1 MKRMTFHPGR
11 VSGEITLPSSKSQAH
26 RALICAA
33 LAGDSRVERVDISND
48 ISATVDALKSL
59 GAELEF
65 IPELRL
71 CTVGAPVKRNI
82 DASTVNC
89 RESASALRFL
99 IPIAAALGDRATFT
113 GEGRL
118 PQRTTTLYEPLLES
132 RGVKLRYPSDG
143 SFLPLEVSGRIIRG
157 GDFELRGDISSQ
169 FVTGLMLALIN
180 VDGES
185 RIIPTTKL
193 ESRPYA
199 DMTADVM
206 RAFGADVRSD
216 GEIYTLCGTR
226 LHSREYTVEGDCSQA
241 AFFVAAAAIGGE
253 VKLDGV
259 NPSTLQGDFR
269 IFEIARGFGAKVEVG
284 EDYVTVGKGSLRAQ
298 DIDAADIPDLVPA
311 IAVIAALAEGRSR
324 IYNAGRLRLKESD
337 RIASTAAL
345 LHSLGAIVTETDDGL
360 VIDGSESLAGGDVR
374 SFSDHRIAMAAAA
387 ASVGCRGDVTV
398 DDIGC
403 TDKSYPG
410 FVDDWSSLIKK

>member
-1 MKRMTFHPGR
+1 MNKMTFHPGR
-11 VSGEITLPSSKSQAH
+11 VSGTITLPSSKSQAH

-33 LAGDSRVERVDISND
+33 FAGHSRVERVDISND

-65 IPELRL
+65 LPERRL

-82 DASTVNC
+82 DAGEINC

-99 IPIAAALGDRATFT
+99 IPIAAALGDHAIFD

-132 RGVKLRYPSDG
+132 RGVRLRYPSDG

-199 DMTADVM
+199 DMTADVL

-253 VKLDGV
+253 VKLNGV
-259 NPSTLQGDFR
+259 NPKTLQGDYK
-269 IFEIARGFGAKVEVG
+269 IFELARVFGAKVGFDGDSVQVSRG
-284 EDYVTVGKGSLRAQ
+284 ELIAQ
-298 DIDAADIPDLVPA
+298 DVDAADIPDLVPA
-311 IAVIAALAEGRSR
+311 IAVIAAFADGRSR

-345 LHSLGAIVTETDDGL
+345 LKSLGANVTETDDGL
-360 VIDGSESLAGGDVR
+360 IIYGRESLTGGEVKSYR
-374 SFSDHRIAMAAAA
+374 DHRIAMAAAA
-387 ASVGCRGDVTV
+387 ASSGCRGDVTV

-410 FVDDWSSLIKK
+410 FVDDWNSIKM

>member
-1 MKRMTFHPGR
+1 MNKMTFHPGR
-11 VSGEITLPSSKSQAH
+11 VSGTITLPSSKSQAH

-33 LAGDSRVERVDISND
+33 LAGHSRVERVDISND

-82 DASTVNC
+82 DAGTVNC

-132 RGVKLRYPSDG
+132 RGVRLRYPSDG
-143 SFLPLEVSGRIIRG
+143 SFLPLEVSGRIIHG
-157 GDFELRGDISSQ
+157 GDFMLRGDISSQ

-269 IFEIARGFGAKVEVG
+269 IFEIARGFGASVEVG
-284 EDYVTVGKGSLRAQ
+284 GDYVKISRGSLHAQ

-311 IAVIAALAEGRSR
+311 IAVIAAFAEGRSR

-345 LHSLGAIVTETDDGL
+345 LKSLGADVVETDDGL
-360 VIDGSESLAGGDVR
+360 IIYGRESLTGGEVKSYR
-374 SFSDHRIAMAAAA
+374 DHRIAMAAVA
-387 ASVGCRGDVTV
+387 ASVGCKGDVTV

-410 FVDDWSSLIKK
+410 FVDDWNSITM

>member
-1 MKRMTFHPGR
+1 MKSVTFSPGR
-11 VSGEITLPSSKSQAH
+11 VSGEIILPSSKSQAH

-33 LAGDSRVERVDISND
+33 LAGDSKVEGVDISND

-59 GAELEF
+59 GAQLEF
-65 IPELRL
+65 LPERRL
-71 CTVGAPVKRNI
+71 CIVTSPVKRYI
-82 DASTVNC
+82 DVGTVNC

-99 IPIAAALGDRATFT
+99 IPIAAALGNRAIFT

-118 PQRTTTLYEPLLES
+118 PQRTTTLYEPLLTS
-132 RGVKLRYPSDG
+132 RGVNMCYPSDG

-157 GDFELRGDISSQ
+157 GDFTLRGDISSQ

-216 GEIYTLCGTR
+216 GEIYTLCGTK
-226 LHSREYTVEGDCSQA
+226 LYSREYTVEGDCSQA

-253 VKLDGV
+253 VKLGGV
-259 NPSTLQGDFR
+259 NPKTLQGDFR
-269 IFEIARGFGAKVEVG
+269 IFEIARGFGARVEVG
-284 EDYVTVGKGSLRAQ
+284 EDYVTVKKGSLRAQ

-345 LHSLGAIVTETDDGL
+345 LKSLGALVTETEDGL
-360 VIDGSESLAGGDVR
+360 IIDGSESLAGGDVR
-374 SFSDHRIAMAAAA
+374 SFSDHRIAMSAAA
-387 ASVGCRGDVTV
+387 ASVGCRAAVTV

-403 TDKSYPG
+403 TDKSYPE
-410 FVDDWSSLIKK
+410 FLRDWNSIVR

>member
-1 MKRMTFHPGR
+1 MNKMTFHPGR
-11 VSGEITLPSSKSQAH
+11 VSGTITLPSSKSQAH

-33 LAGDSRVERVDISND
+33 LAGHSRVERVDISND

-65 IPELRL
+65 LPERRL
-71 CTVGAPVKRNI
+71 CTVGAPVKRGI
-82 DASTVNC
+82 DAHWINC

-99 IPIAAALGDRATFT
+99 IPIAAALGDRAIFT

-132 RGVKLRYPSDG
+132 RGVRLRYPSDG

-253 VKLDGV
+253 VKLNGV
-259 NPSTLQGDFR
+259 NPKTLQGDYK
-269 IFEIARGFGAKVEVG
+269 IFELTRSFGASVEVG
-284 EDYVTVGKGSLRAQ
+284 GDSVQVSRGELIAQ
-298 DIDAADIPDLVPA
+298 DVDAADIPDLVPA
-311 IAVIAALAEGRSR
+311 IAVIAALADGRSR

-345 LHSLGAIVTETDDGL
+345 LKSLGADVVETDDGL
-360 VIDGSESLAGGDVR
+360 IINGRESLAGGEVK
-374 SFSDHRIAMAAAA
+374 SYSDHRIAMAAAA
-387 ASVGCRGDVTV
+387 ASPGCKGDVTV

-410 FVDDWSSLIKK
+410 FVDDWNSITM

>member
-1 MKRMTFHPGR
+1 MNKMTFHPGR
-11 VSGEITLPSSKSQAH
+11 VSGTITLPSSKSQAH

-65 IPELRL
+65 IPERRL

-82 DASTVNC
+82 DAGEINC

-99 IPIAAALGDRATFT
+99 IPIAAALGDHAIFT

-132 RGVKLRYPSDG
+132 RGVRLRYPSDG
-143 SFLPLEVSGRIIRG
+143 SFLPLEVSGRIIHG
-157 GDFELRGDISSQ
+157 GDFMLRGDISSQ

-199 DMTADVM
+199 DMTADVL
-206 RAFGADVRSD
+206 RAFSADVTSD

-253 VKLDGV
+253 VKLNGV
-259 NPSTLQGDFR
+259 NPKTLQGDYK
-269 IFEIARGFGAKVEVG
+269 IFELARSFGASVEVG
-284 EDYVTVGKGSLRAQ
+284 GDYVKISRGSLHAQ

-311 IAVIAALAEGRSR
+311 IAVIAAFAEGRSR

-345 LHSLGAIVTETDDGL
+345 LKSLGADVVETDDGL
-360 VIDGSESLAGGDVR
+360 IINGRESLTGGEVK
-374 SFSDHRIAMAAAA
+374 SYSDHRIAMAAAA
-387 ASVGCRGDVTV
+387 ASPGCKGDVTV

-410 FVDDWSSLIKK
+410 FVDDWNSITM